1 MDVDESLVMG
11 NPRMETDILNVVS
24 QHPEGIWI
32 EEIARVLHRNRAT
45 ISKYVGRLEA
55 ARKVQMKVEGQMKRV
70 YPNPTEGKA
79 RGSSGA

>member
-1 MDVDESLVMG
+1 MDVDEPLVMG
-11 NPRMETDILNVVS
+11 NPRMEADILNVVS

-55 ARKVQMKVEGQMKRV
+55 ARKVLMKVEGQMKRV
-70 YPNPTEGKA
+70 YPNTTA
-79 RGSSGA
+79 RKGQRSA